1 MEDFKVKAN
10 QSEVKGKNISEL
22 LELLKKSG
30 AIISA
35 DSYTQDA
42 YIIQFNFEEG
52 NSKTTLRILFN
63 DKTGSDVVITNM
75 TSLPETRKGFGSN
88 AIKILL
94 EWARANNLNEVR
106 ATQVQSEIEEF
117 WTKNGFT
124 KDKEPNSCNDFVYR
138 L

>member
-1 MEDFKVKAN
+1 MEDFKVEAN

-35 DSYTQDA
+35 DSYTRDA

-63 DKTGSDVVITNM
+63 DRTGSDVVITNM

-124 KDKEPNSCNDFVYR
+124 KDKEPNSCNDFIYR